1 MKKHLGQGKRAVTY
15 ALCTALLV
23 SLAGC
28 GQNSGVQTDA
38 ANQAAGQNGTE
49 TDGSASEDSSIQT
62 DNAAEGIVY
71 RVNTDISGLDD
82 SHRISD
88 TLFGIF
94 LEDINY
100 AVDGGMY
107 AELLKNRS
115 FEYGMEARDAQMHG
129 WEATSEAVT
138 VSVQDG
144 SGDGTSLNENNPQ
157 YVVVEN
163 SGASSV
169 SPTEGISNKG
179 FLEGIAIEEGA
190 SYGVSFY
197 CKSEDGTVNQVC
209 VTLFNEDGTVY
220 DEKTVEGIT
229 DQWQKYEVT
238 LTANA
243 TANRKVRLAVK
254 IPAGTACFDMIS
266 MMPQDTYQGLPIR
279 KDFGEYLEALH
290 PAFMRFPGGC
300 VVEGRDEESIYSW
313 KDSIGDG
320 LSFEI
325 NGETTV
331 GDIAVRPQGKSIW
344 QGSAAN
350 PYYTTYGL
358 GFYEYFEFCE
368 ALGCMPVPVLN
379 AGMTCEIQSPFYKVY
394 DTASGEFSQYVQD
407 AHEKLNQWVPDLIFY
422 SNDGIFGSAN
432 YYVQQMYGNNAG
444 EHSLDSTLAGAPE
457 QTLYESA
464 ADAGGDVIL
473 KLVNVSDENMD
484 VNVVLEG
491 REMACFLPEA
501 EVTVLTGADQKAMN
515 SFKEMAVQPQESKM
529 TVSEEFV
536 YTAPA
541 RSLTVIRM
549 TALKD

>member
-1 MKKHLGQGKRAVTY
+1 MKKHLGQGKRAVTC

-28 GQNSGVQTDA
+28 GQNGGVQTDA

-71 RVNTDISGLDD
+71 RVNTEISGLDD

-197 CKSEDGTVNQVC
+197 CKSEDGSVDQVC

-394 DTASGEFSQYVQD
+394 DTASAEFSQYVQD